1 MATASEMRQWLHDN
15 GRTQSMKGRISAE
28 DRAFYD
34 AAHGDGTQN
43 TDSPDDFEENIGV
56 SAADFPGEDETEPDT
71 VADEEQQP
79 KRVRTRKPAAARARS
94 GLVRGLLGGQQQSKG
109 KRKTTP
115 KRAPRVSL
123 EKFTSRGWTMLGRMA
138 MSVSPPTGRCL
149 QAQAPMAGVILNDIA
164 RDTVADR
171 ILQPLARAEDKLDK
185 VFALTAPPLIVM
197 ALDASKGLP
206 PGEQAARQAILVPML
221 REALRVSLEVT
232 ESYAEQISMRL
243 EQNARYDA
251 QIDKLIAMIFGQV
264 EGEAE
269 QAEDPE
275 MTSA

>member
-28 DRAFYD
+28 DKAFYD
-34 AAHGDGTQN
+34 AAHGGTAP
-43 TDSPDDFEENIGV
+43 DEAEPDDLGV
-56 SAADFPGEDETEPDT
+56 SAADFPGEDEAEPDT
-71 VADEEQQP
+71 IAGEQQP

-94 GLVRGLLGGQQQSKG
+94 GLVRGLLGSQSSKTKKKPG
-109 KRKTTP
+109 PRKT
-115 KRAPRVSL
+115 PRVSL

-197 ALDASKGLP
+197 ALDMSNGLP

-232 ESYAEQISMRL
+232 ESYAEQITLRL

-275 MTSA
+275 PATMSA

>member
-56 SAADFPGEDETEPDT
+56 SAADFPGEDEAEPDT
-71 VADEEQQP
+71 IAGEQQP

-94 GLVRGLLGGQQQSKG
+94 GLVRGLLGSQSSKTKKKPG
-109 KRKTTP
+109 PRKP
-115 KRAPRVSL
+115 PRVSL

-197 ALDASKGLP
+197 ALDMSNGLP

-232 ESYAEQISMRL
+232 ESYAEQITMRL

-275 MTSA
+275 PATMSA

>member
-1 MATASEMRQWLHDN
+1 MRQWLHDN

-28 DRAFYD
+28 DKAFYD
-34 AAHGDGTQN
+34 AAHGGAAPDEAE
-43 TDSPDDFEENIGV
+43 PDDLGV
-56 SAADFPGEDETEPDT
+56 SAADFPGEDEAEPDT
-71 VADEEQQP
+71 VAGEQQP

-94 GLVRGLLGGQQQSKG
+94 GLVRGLLGSQSSKTKKKPG
-109 KRKTTP
+109 PRK
-115 KRAPRVSL
+115 APRVSL

-232 ESYAEQISMRL
+232 ESYAEQITMRL

-269 QAEDPE
+269 ATADSESE
-275 MTSA
+275 MASA

>member
-15 GRTQSMKGRISAE
+15 GRPQSLKGRISAE
-28 DRAFYD
+28 DKAFYD
-34 AAHGDGTQN
+34 AAHGGAAPDETE
-43 TDSPDDFEENIGV
+43 PDDLGV
-56 SAADFPGEDETEPDT
+56 SAADFPGEDEAEPDT
-71 VADEEQQP
+71 VAGEEQP

-232 ESYAEQISMRL
+232 ESYAEQITLRL

-251 QIDKLIAMIFGQV
+251 QIDRLIAMIFGQV

-275 MTSA
+275 PATMSA